1 MAAIG
6 EQSLR
11 WFAAERVE
19 AAADAGPDLAG
30 LVRDYSGLLYRVALS
45 VLRNRAEAED
55 VVQDTFVR
63 VLQQKTKLGAVVEM
77 RPWLVR
83 IAWNLA
89 LDRRRRVR
97 PEQMDEVFAAGLVA
111 REIAADRAMAE
122 AGRMSEVLR
131 AIERLPGREREAL
144 LLSAMEELSTAEIGA
159 VLGRSESSVRSLLFR
174 ARARLRE
181 RLERGGEA

>member
-1 MAAIG
+1 MTAIG

-11 WFAAERVE
+11 WFSAEQVE
-19 AAADAGPDLAG
+19 AEPDLAL

-45 VLRNRAEAED
+45 LLHNPAEAED
-55 VVQDTFVR
+55 VVQDVFVR
-63 VLQQKTKLGAVVEM
+63 VLQRQRQLGGIVEV

-97 PEQMDEVFAAGLVA
+97 PEQMDEIFAEGLVSPDLP
-111 REIAADRAMAE
+111 ADQALAE
-122 AGRMSEVLR
+122 AGRIRQVL
-131 AIERLPGREREAL
+131 AAMERLPKKERQAL

-174 ARARLRE
+174 ARAHLRA
-181 RLERGGEA
+181 RLED

>member
-1 MAAIG
+1 MAIG

-11 WFAAERVE
+11 WLSAERVGT
-19 AAADAGPDLAG
+19 ADEVQSEPDLAA
-30 LVRDYSGLLYRVALS
+30 LVGTYSRLLYRVALS
-45 VLRNRAEAED
+45 VLRSASEAED

-63 VLQQKTKLGAVVEM
+63 VLQHKGKLSGIVEM

-97 PEQMDEVFAAGLVA
+97 PDQMDEVFAAALVA
-111 REIAADRAMAE
+111 ADIPADEAMAA
-122 AGRMSEVLR
+122 AGTMKRVLA
-131 AIERLPGREREAL
+131 AIERLPKQEREAL
-144 LLSAMEELSTAEIGA
+144 LLSAMEELSTAEIGK

-181 RLERGGEA
+181 RMAE